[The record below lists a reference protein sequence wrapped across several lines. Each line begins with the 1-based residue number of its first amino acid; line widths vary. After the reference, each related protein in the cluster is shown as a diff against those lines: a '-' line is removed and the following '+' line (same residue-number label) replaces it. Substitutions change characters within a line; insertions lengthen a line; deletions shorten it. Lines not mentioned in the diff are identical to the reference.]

1 MSSRLSGKVNWF
13 NDIKGFGF
21 ITPDD
26 GTEEIFV
33 HQSQIKTDGFRSL
46 APGESVEYQVEYGSD
61 GRPKAVQVTGPG
73 GAAVQGSERS
83 RDSGGGDGYG
93 GSGRGGGRSGGAGD
107 ANQGHDP

>member
-73 GAAVQGSERS
+73 GAAVQGS
-83 RDSGGGDGYG
+83 DYGGSGRGYG
-93 GSGRGGGRSGGAGD
+93 GSERGGGRSGGAGD